1 MLKFFRVVSLIEGSS
16 YLLILC
22 VSLGFISREF
32 VSSIG
37 MAHGVLFVLYVLLSV
52 LAAHQQGWSLRVW
65 LLLFVSAL
73 IPFAFVPVELFLEKE
88 LRKAKA
94 LHSSSSLV

>member
-1 MLKFFRVVSLIEGSS
+1 VLNFFRVASLIEGCS

-37 MAHGVLFVLYVLLSV
+37 MAHGVLFIVYVVLSI
-52 LAAHQQGWSLRVW
+52 LATRKQGWSIRVW
-65 LLLFVSAL
+65 LLLFLSAF

-88 LRKAKA
+88 LRKNASIA
-94 LHSSSSLV
+94 